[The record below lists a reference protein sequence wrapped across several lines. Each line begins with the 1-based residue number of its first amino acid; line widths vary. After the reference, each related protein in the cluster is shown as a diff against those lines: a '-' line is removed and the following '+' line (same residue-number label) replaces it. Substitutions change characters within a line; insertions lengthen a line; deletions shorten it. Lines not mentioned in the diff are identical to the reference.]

1 MLKWVMTRNFFP
13 FFLLMNLD
21 QFHRALNINLKGG
34 KKGAGFQSRTGSL
47 EEKAAAQREAVL

>member
-21 QFHRALNINLKGG
+21 HFHRALNINLKG
-34 KKGAGFQSRTGSL
+34 KKGTGFQSRTDGL